1 MELSADD
8 DELFQ
13 PLFESPQLEIEAMI
27 ALVGTHGAK
36 YSALSA
42 RGSTTPAAVI
52 AFTDAPSHRTFAI
65 AVTAG
70 SHISTND
77 YDALRESLSGSGT
90 IVSLAELHGG
100 LCGALCAGGP
110 TAAEHWLD
118 GFLSDSDAADAAGTR
133 AVGVELERSSW
144 AALDAAELA
153 FEPLLPS
160 EDAPLDEQV
169 QALALWCS
177 GFLNGVGASAPDLV
191 GRNARPAAAAAIASA
206 EVAEIL
212 GDFTEMSRAGVD
224 DEDVVDRDRAGFALA
239 ELKEYVRVSVQIVF
253 EQLADRREAA
263 ARDVH

>member
-1 MELSADD
+1 
-8 DELFQ
+8 
-13 PLFESPQLEIEAMI
+13 MI
-27 ALVGTHGAK
+27 AFAH
-36 YSALSA
+36 
-42 RGSTTPAAVI
+42 
-52 AFTDAPSHRTFAI
+52 APSRRTLAT
-65 AVTAG
+65 ALTAG

-110 TAAEHWLD
+110 TAAERWLD
-118 GFLSDSDAADAAGTR
+118 GFLSDSDTADVPGTR
-133 AVGVELERSSW
+133 AVGVDLERATW
-144 AALDAAELA
+144 TALADAELA

-191 GRNARPAAAAAIASA
+191 GGNAKPTAAAAAIVSA

-212 GDFTEMSRAGVD
+212 GDFAEMSRAGID
-224 DEDVVDRDRAGFALA
+224 DEDVADRDRADFALA

-263 ARDVH
+263 ARDAH

>member
-1 MELSADD
+1 MQD
-8 DELFQ
+8 
-13 PLFESPQLEIEAMI
+13 I
-27 ALVGTHGAK
+27 A
-36 YSALSA
+36 S
-42 RGSTTPAAVI
+42 
-52 AFTDAPSHRTFAI
+52 

-90 IVSLAELHGG
+90 LVALSELHGG

-110 TAAEHWLD
+110 SAAERWLD
-118 GFLSDSDAADAAGTR
+118 GFLADSDEADAAGTR
-133 AVGVELERSSW
+133 AVGVGLER
-144 AALDAAELA
+144 AAWTSLADAELA

-160 EDAPLDEQV
+160 EEAPLEEQV

-177 GFLNGVGASAPDLV
+177 GFLNGLGASAPDLV
-191 GRNARPAAAAAIASA
+191 GRNAKPTDAAAAVVSA

-212 GDFTEMSRAGVD
+212 ADFAEMSRAGVD
-224 DEDVVDRDRAGFALA
+224 DEDAADRDQADFALA

-263 ARDVH
+263 ARDAH

>member
-1 MELSADD
+1 
-8 DELFQ
+8 
-13 PLFESPQLEIEAMI
+13 
-27 ALVGTHGAK
+27 
-36 YSALSA
+36 
-42 RGSTTPAAVI
+42 
-52 AFTDAPSHRTFAI
+52 
-65 AVTAG
+65 VTAG

-90 IVSLAELHGG
+90 LVALAELHGG

-110 TAAEHWLD
+110 SAAERWLD
-118 GFLSDSDAADAAGTR
+118 GFLSDSDVSDVSGTR
-133 AVGVELERSSW
+133 TVGVELER
-144 AALDAAELA
+144 AAWIALADAELA

-160 EDAPLDEQV
+160 EDTPLEEQV

-191 GRNARPAAAAAIASA
+191 GRNSKPTVAAAAIVSA

-212 GDFTEMSRAGVD
+212 GDFAEMSRAGVD
-224 DEDVVDRDRAGFALA
+224 DEDAADSNQADFALA

-263 ARDVH
+263 LRDAH

>member
-1 MELSADD
+1 LRVQDIC
-8 DELFQ
+8 
-13 PLFESPQLEIEAMI
+13 P
-27 ALVGTHGAK
+27 
-36 YSALSA
+36 
-42 RGSTTPAAVI
+42 
-52 AFTDAPSHRTFAI
+52 

-90 IVSLAELHGG
+90 LVALAELHGG

-110 TAAEHWLD
+110 SAAERWLD
-118 GFLSDSDAADAAGTR
+118 GFLSDSDVSDVSGTR
-133 AVGVELERSSW
+133 TVGVELER
-144 AALDAAELA
+144 AAWIALADAELA

-160 EDAPLDEQV
+160 EDTPLEEQV

-191 GRNARPAAAAAIASA
+191 GRNSKPTVAAAAIVSA

-212 GDFTEMSRAGVD
+212 GDFAEMSRAGVD
-224 DEDVVDRDRAGFALA
+224 DEDAADRDRADFALA

-263 ARDVH
+263 ARDAH